1 MFFMS
6 FCLKRTEGE
15 YVLYVFLSKKRNNE
29 NMFFMSFCLKKKSMS
44 FCLQQSSLSICRDSV
59 VILTLT
65 LERLS

>member
-1 MFFMS
+1 
-6 FCLKRTEGE
+6 
-15 YVLYVFLSKKRNNE
+15 
-29 NMFFMSFCLKKKSMS
+29 MFFMSFCLKKKSMS